1 MCSANSAYFVFSA
14 FPSRIGNQQNKVDT
28 NKSQTCCV
36 SLCMGDKLLTNYY
49 RVTIVY
55 LAIGNFSLNAALDQ
69 FASQAEEVDVTAAEG
84 NGGGEE
90 EAEEVSAAAPVGAEG
105 DRRRRSRLRPF
116 FQVVNGKVISAASS
130 QQDAESGE

>member
-1 MCSANSAYFVFSA
+1 
-14 FPSRIGNQQNKVDT
+14 
-28 NKSQTCCV
+28 
-36 SLCMGDKLLTNYY
+36 MGDKLLTNYY